1 MRIRIVASA
10 RNDLDEGYRF
20 YEAQEPG
27 LGDYFISST
36 KADIEGLRISAGI
49 HPVKHKD
56 FRRMLCRVF
65 PFAVYY
71 KATEDE
77 AIVYAVMD
85 CRRDPAWIRRHL
97 GG

>member
-1 MRIRIVASA
+1 
-10 RNDLDEGYRF
+10 
-20 YEAQEPG
+20 
-27 LGDYFISST
+27 
-36 KADIEGLRISAGI
+36 
-49 HPVKHKD
+49 
-56 FRRMLCRVF
+56 MLCRVF

-85 CRRDPAWIRRHL
+85 CRRDPAWIGRHL